1 MKNLFKYAASYWK
14 AMIAIV
20 LILVVQAYCDLSLPA
35 YTSDIVNV
43 GIQQGGIEDEV
54 PRQIATE
61 EMEKLLLFVSED
73 DQQTVMDAYTEDN
86 TSYKK
91 ETYVLKDSVAEDE
104 DTMEDLRDIL
114 QIPMMMTSGIE
125 SGSDTT
131 KQMEDKLKEQMSQG
145 MAQSMPQGA
154 DQTMPEGMPQGESQA
169 ESQAVSLDDMSMFDL
184 LKMLPAEQRATMVEK
199 IEEQMSEMPDTI
211 LDQAAVSFCRSAY
224 KDLGMDMDQTQIHYL
239 LKTGGQMAAL
249 ALLGMAASILVA
261 FLASRVG
268 ASAGRDLRSGVF
280 HKVVGFS
287 NNEFNH
293 FSTASLIT
301 RSTNDIQQI
310 QMLIVMLLRMVL
322 YAPILA
328 IGGVLQVMKTNVSM
342 SWIIGLAVII
352 IAFVVLLLFLVVMPK
367 FKVLQNLVDKL
378 NLVTREILTGLPV
391 IRAFSTE
398 KHEEERFDDA
408 NRTLTKTNLFVNRA
422 MTFMM
427 PVMMFVMNGV
437 SVLIVWTGAHGISD
451 GQMQVGDMMAFIQYT
466 MQIIMGFLM
475 LCMIS
480 IMLPRAAVAADRVEE
495 VLKSETM
502 IHDPK
507 QEKHFPEDG
516 KGVLT
521 FDHVSFRYPG
531 ADEDV
536 LEDITFTAKPGET
549 TAIIGSTGSGKSTLV
564 NLIPRFYDV
573 TSGDITLDGVDIR
586 EVKQHELREKLGYV
600 PQKGVL
606 FSGDIASNIMFGNS
620 HGSDEE
626 MIEAAEI
633 AQATEF
639 IDTKPEKYKSPISQ
653 GGSNVSGGQKQRLSI
668 ARAIAKHPQVFIFD
682 DSFSALDYKT
692 DVTLRRALAEKTS
705 GSTVLIVAQRISTIL
720 HAEQII
726 VLDEGKV
733 AGKGTHAE
741 LLKNCPVY
749 REIAESQLSKK
760 ELEAALNEQTDG
772 KEDQIHG

>member
-91 ETYVLKDSVAEDE
+91 EAYVLKDSVAEE
-104 DTMEDLRDIL
+104 ENTMENLKDIL

-249 ALLGMAASILVA
+249 ALLGMAASIMVA

-427 PVMMFVMNGV
+427 PVMMLVMNGV

-620 HGSDEE
+620 HGSDDE

-741 LLKNCPVY
+741 LLRNCPVY
-749 REIAESQLSKK
+749 REIAESQLSRK